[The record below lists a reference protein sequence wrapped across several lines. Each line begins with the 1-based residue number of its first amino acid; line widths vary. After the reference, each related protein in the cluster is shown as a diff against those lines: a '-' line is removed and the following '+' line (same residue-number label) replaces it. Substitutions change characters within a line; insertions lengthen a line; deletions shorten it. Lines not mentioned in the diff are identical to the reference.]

1 MLIKH
6 KDKIVNLDNV
16 THIKLND
23 KTLKVIFYF
32 TENHTCSFSFESLE
46 DFSVFVSNL
55 KAKELA

>member
-6 KDKIVNLDNV
+6 KEKIVNLDNV

-23 KTLKVIFYF
+23 KSLKVVFYF
-32 TENHTCSFSFESLE
+32 EKDNCTFSFESLE

-55 KAKELA
+55 KAKEIV

>member
-6 KDKIVNLDNV
+6 KEKIVNLNNV

-23 KTLKVIFYF
+23 KALKVIFYF
-32 TENHTCSFSFESLE
+32 EENSCSFSFESLE

-55 KAKELA
+55 KAKEIS

>member
-23 KTLKVIFYF
+23 KGLKIIVHF
-32 TENHTCSFSFESLE
+32 TESDDCSFSFESLE

>member
-6 KDKIVNLDNV
+6 KEKIVNLDNV

-23 KTLKVIFYF
+23 KTLKVVFHF
-32 TENHTCSFSFESLE
+32 TENDNCSFAFESLE

-55 KAKELA
+55 KAKELS

>member
-6 KDKIVNLDNV
+6 KEKIVNLDNV

-23 KTLKVIFYF
+23 KTLKVVFHF
-32 TENHTCSFSFESLE
+32 TENNACSFSFESLE

-55 KAKELA
+55 KAKELS